1 MTRPVD
7 PAPVH
12 RAPVHRNRGR
22 RGVALVVVLWG
33 LVLIAI
39 IAGSFAAATRTDAT
53 MAFNVA
59 ENAKARA
66 LAEAGV
72 QRGIL
77 ELLRRAESTWQAD
90 GTVYSVRA
98 PGGEIAVSL
107 QDELGRID
115 LNTAPDE
122 LMRALFVSLGIDD
135 DAASALA
142 DAVADYRD
150 EDDLVRLNGA
160 EARDYRAAGLAREP
174 KNAPF
179 EAIEEL
185 RLVLGMSEPLYRQV
199 SGLITVHSRR
209 PWVNLATAPPG
220 VVLALPGLDDAGREA
235 ILENRGTTAQYR
247 NMGVPAVRPAVTT
260 TQFGRVA
267 TTGSIVTI
275 RAEARTEAG
284 GVFVRAAI
292 VRAVGPPTAPYQYLG
307 WRQDTRRHTAP
318 ADAGADEADGR
329 P

>member
-1 MTRPVD
+1 MIRPAD
-7 PAPVH
+7 PD
-12 RAPVHRNRGR
+12 RRR

-39 IAGSFAAATRTDAT
+39 IAGSFAAGTRTDAT

-72 QRGIL
+72 QRAVQ
-77 ELLRRAESTWQAD
+77 EFLRRTDTAWLAN
-90 GTVYSVRA
+90 GTVYPLSS

-122 LMRALFVSLGIDD
+122 LMRSLLVSLGMEDGE
-135 DAASALA
+135 ASALT
-142 DAVADYRD
+142 DAIADYRD

-160 EARDYRAAGLAREP
+160 EARDYRAAGLAHEP

-179 EAIEEL
+179 EAVEEL
-185 RLVLGMSEPLYRQV
+185 RLVLGVTAALYRRV
-199 SGLITVHSRR
+199 AGLVTVHSRR
-209 PWVNLATAPPG
+209 PWVNLATAPME
-220 VVLALPGLDDAGREA
+220 VLLALPGLDEAGRERVLESRTETEEAADAPAAPPA
-235 ILENRGTTAQYR
+235 ISPTR
-247 NMGVPAVRPAVTT
+247 
-260 TQFGRVA
+260 FGRVVA
-267 TTGSIVTI
+267 PGRIVTI
-275 RAEARTEAG
+275 RAEARTTAG
-284 GVFVRAAI
+284 GLFIREAVVRAA
-292 VRAVGPPTAPYQYLG
+292 RRPGAPYEYLG
-307 WRQDTRRHTAP
+307 WMQGRRRPPAQQDGDP
-318 ADAGADEADGR
+318 ESR